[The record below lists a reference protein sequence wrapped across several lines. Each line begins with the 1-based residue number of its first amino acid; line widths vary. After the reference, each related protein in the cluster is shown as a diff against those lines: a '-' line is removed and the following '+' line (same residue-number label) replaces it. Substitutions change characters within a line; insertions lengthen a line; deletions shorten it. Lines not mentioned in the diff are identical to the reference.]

1 MCQTRVA
8 DRVPDLQLDGRALD
22 RHILD
27 AKPDANY
34 RDMNVLESAVLEQH
48 DTRLPNGD
56 VAYRVIIV
64 ERQHKLLPAVNNG
77 WFSRCCWMLFVLND
91 VV

>member
-8 DRVPDLQLDGRALD
+8 DRVLDLQLDGHALD
-22 RHILD
+22 RHIVD
-27 AKPDANY
+27 AKLDANY
-34 RDMNVLESAVLEQH
+34 HFMSVLESVVLERQG
-48 DTRLPNGD
+48 TRLPNGD
-56 VAYRVIIV
+56 VAYHVIIV
-64 ERQHKLLPAVNNG
+64 ERQHQLPAVNNG